1 MESAAWE
8 AERRVLR
15 QATTKRV
22 SRPTVEAGS
31 VAAAK
36 KTLASGR
43 ELAKIRGGSL
53 SVAGVC
59 RYG

>member
-1 MESAAWE
+1 MESAARE
-8 AERRVLR
+8 AERRALR

-22 SRPTVEAGS
+22 SRPTVETGS
-31 VAAAK
+31 VAAK

-53 SVAGVC
+53 SLAGVC